1 MSRIAVI
8 TNASLNFL
16 AHVRLLADSVRRHHP
31 EVEFFAHFAI
41 DRKGLPDDE
50 PYHCLSMEDDCIPRG
65 YGRLFVTPPKEFVV
79 SLKPDLMMH
88 MMDKGFD
95 AVLYLDADM
104 LLLSPIHDILEK
116 VCSHSLTLTAHVW
129 NPDSFLTD
137 DAGREH
143 LLTGIYNGGLIG
155 ATAAGRP
162 FL

>member
-1 MSRIAVI
+1 
-8 TNASLNFL
+8 
-16 AHVRLLADSVRRHHP
+16 
-31 EVEFFAHFAI
+31 
-41 DRKGLPDDE
+41 
-50 PYHCLSMEDDCIPRG
+50 
-65 YGRLFVTPPKEFVV
+65 
-79 SLKPDLMMH
+79 
-88 MMDKGFD
+88 
-95 AVLYLDADM
+95 M

-162 FL
+162 FLEWWAKRLESHCICDLEHGLHYDQRWLDFAPSHVEDLCILRDPGVNTAYWNLKQLESGDCRSDVSKC